1 MEVHHR
7 QILYRLIRARIFA
20 KTEVRVS
27 VKNVSAV
34 QDSLEKLVKMVI
46 IIKQKRLT
54 LFLMVPFCYI
64 EKGVCTEPCLNLGRF
79 IGPDLCDCVY
89 GFTGRRCEA
98 GMLRKNKSKI
108 NMK

>member
-1 MEVHHR
+1 MEVHHL

-64 EKGVCTEPCLNLGRF
+64 EKGVCTEPCLNGGRC
-79 IGPDLCDCVY
+79 IGPDRCACVY

>member
-7 QILYRLIRARIFA
+7 QILYRLIRAQIFA

-34 QDSLEKLVKMVI
+34 QDSLEKLVKTVI
-46 IIKQKRLT
+46 IIKQKKVNSIFNGC
-54 LFLMVPFCYI
+54 LFFAILK
-64 EKGVCTEPCLNLGRF
+64 KGVCTEPCLNGGRC
-79 IGPDLCDCVY
+79 IGPDRCACVY

-98 GMLRKNKSKI
+98 GMFEKI
-108 NMK
+108 K

>member
-46 IIKQKRLT
+46 IIKQKQVKVSIFNGY
-54 LFLMVPFCYI
+54 LFLLY
-64 EKGVCTEPCLNLGRF
+64 
-79 IGPDLCDCVY
+79 
-89 GFTGRRCEA
+89 
-98 GMLRKNKSKI
+98 
-108 NMK
+108 